1 MERKQLDT
9 HEPLIR
15 AIVKEEIAALKK
27 EAFID
32 GDAALHKAM
41 QEANLR
47 SNNFWRDMWSKV
59 VITMAAT
66 GTGLIVTFVFYS
78 VLAAIK
84 TEIKK

>member
-1 MERKQLDT
+1 MERKPIDT
-9 HEPLIR
+9 REPLIR

-27 EAFID
+27 EAFVD
-32 GDAALHKAM
+32 GDAALHRAM

-47 SNNFWRDMWSKV
+47 SNNFWREMWSSVLK
-59 VITMAAT
+59 TMAAT
-66 GTGLIVTFVFYS
+66 GAGLILTFVFYS